1 MRLDGV
7 RAVITG
13 GLSGIGKACVE
24 RFRSE
29 GAAVAVIDRD
39 CDPPVDVG
47 DEAAVE
53 RALTAAVK
61 RMGGLNVLVNCAG
74 IAVRHAIDEQDAAG
88 WDEIQR
94 VNVRG
99 SFLTSK
105 YAIGYMKAHGGSIIH
120 VSSVVG
126 LVGVRNRSAYS
137 TSKGAIVALT
147 RSMAMDYAQYQIRV
161 NCLCPGF
168 TRTPLTAGI
177 FSDAERRAKLTA
189 LHPLGRLGEPEDIA
203 SAAVFLASH
212 EASWITGV
220 ALAVDGGFTA
230 GHGVDV

>member
-13 GLSGIGKACVE
+13 GLSGIGEACVA

-29 GAAVAVIDRD
+29 GAAVTVIDRD
-39 CDPPVDVG
+39 SDPPVDVG
-47 DEAAVE
+47 DEAAVSS
-53 RALTAAVK
+53 ALAAAAAW
-61 RMGGLNVLVNCAG
+61 MGGLDVLVNCAG
-74 IAVRHAIDEQDAAG
+74 IAVRQAADEQDAAG
-88 WDEIQR
+88 WDEVQR

-99 SFLTSK
+99 TFLSSK
-105 YAIGYMKAHGGSIIH
+105 HAVGYMKARGGSIIH
-120 VSSVVG
+120 MASVVG
-126 LVGVRNRSAYS
+126 LVGVRNRAAYS
-137 TSKGAIVALT
+137 TSKGAILALT
-147 RSMAMDYAQYQIRV
+147 RSMAMDYAQYGIRV

-177 FSDAERRAKLTA
+177 FADAVRREKLTA
-189 LHPLGRLGEPEDIA
+189 LHPLGRLGEPEDVA
-203 SAAVFLASH
+203 NAAVFLASS